1 MNVGD
6 LIKEREYPEM
16 GLIIEVKRIDDDE
29 PYGVL
34 TPTGKIL
41 WFSRRYV
48 EKMCEVISEKK

>member
-1 MNVGD
+1 
-6 LIKEREYPEM
+6 M

-48 EKMCEVISEKK
+48 EKSVQKKKNTSKKQCRRNGRRKI